1 MLKPT
6 PFGFETP
13 NGFSCKHKLQSSRGC
28 FLHFSLFLNYL
39 PMVSI
44 LILRVN
50 EVEGEVFGYKKK
62 KGPQDPALRPSNW
75 LVFLQEPQQ
84 PQCKIN

>member
-6 PFGFETP
+6 PFGFETT
-13 NGFSCKHKLQSSRGC
+13 NGFSYKHKLQSSRGC

-44 LILRVN
+44 LILRKLKERYLVT
-50 EVEGEVFGYKKK
+50 KKK
-62 KGPQDPALRPSNW
+62 KVPRTHPCAPRIG
-75 LVFLQEPQQ
+75 
-84 PQCKIN
+84 